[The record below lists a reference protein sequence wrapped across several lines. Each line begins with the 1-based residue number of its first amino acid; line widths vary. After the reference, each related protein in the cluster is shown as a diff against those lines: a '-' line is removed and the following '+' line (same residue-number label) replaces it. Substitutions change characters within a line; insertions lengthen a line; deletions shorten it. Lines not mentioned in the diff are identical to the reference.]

1 MSTKVEWRGR
11 ATNPARDV
19 FWTNS
24 LRRVLENEP
33 QGKQQGSM
41 AVSISVPKKGSDSI
55 PKISSDSVPK
65 MSSDP
70 VLKISSD
77 SVPEMSS
84 DSVPR

>member
-55 PKISSDSVPK
+55 PKISSDSVP
-65 MSSDP
+65 
-70 VLKISSD
+70 
-77 SVPEMSS
+77 EMSS
-84 DSVPR
+84 DSVPKMSPDSVPKMGSPWEP